1 MACRGLKNENISNK
15 QLAEQL
21 QNQLLE
27 NLIKRKCNPLLWIIF
42 ENIWSADLADMQL
55 INRFN
60 KRFRFLLCIV
70 DIYSKY
76 ACAIPLKNEKGITIT
91 NAFQKI

>member
-1 MACRGLKNENISNK
+1 MAYRGLKNENISNK
-15 QLAEQL
+15 QLAEEL

-27 NLIKRKCNPLLWIIF
+27 NLIKRKYNHLLWIIF
-42 ENIWSADLADMQL
+42 ENIWSADITDMQL
-55 INRFN
+55 INKFN
-60 KRFRFLLCIV
+60 KRFTFLLCIV

-76 ACAIPLKNEKGITIT
+76 ACAIPLKDEKGITIT